1 MRTVRVS
8 EVPVRELFPGYRA
21 RIVHSDRMSFSY
33 VEVDAG
39 ASFTEHD
46 HPHEQVIH
54 MLEGSFELTI
64 ESETKLLQTG
74 DVAIVPPN
82 ARHRG
87 TARTRCLILDVFA
100 PVREEYR

>member
-1 MRTVRVS
+1 MRTVNVNGL
-8 EVPVRELFPGYRA
+8 PVRELFHGYRA

-33 VEVDAG
+33 VDIDPG

-46 HPHEQVIH
+46 HPHEQVINV
-54 MLEGSFELTI
+54 LEGTFELTI
-64 ESETKLLQTG
+64 EGDTQVLHAG

-87 TARTRCLILDVFA
+87 TARTRCRILDVFA

>member
-8 EVPVRELFPGYRA
+8 GLPVRELFPGYRA
-21 RIVHSDRMSFSY
+21 RIVHSERMSFSY
-33 VEVDAG
+33 VDIDAG

-46 HPHEQVIH
+46 HPHEQVINV
-54 MLEGSFELTI
+54 LEGTFELTI
-64 ESETKLLQTG
+64 ESDTQLLHTG

-87 TARTRCLILDVFA
+87 TARTRCRILDVFA

>member
-1 MRTVRVS
+1 MRTVNVRGL
-8 EVPVRELFPGYRA
+8 PVRELFAGYRA
-21 RIVHSDRMSFSY
+21 QIVHSDRMSFSY
-33 VEVDAG
+33 VDIDAG

-46 HPHEQVIH
+46 HPHEQVINV
-54 MLEGSFELTI
+54 LEGTFELTI
-64 ESETKLLQTG
+64 ESDTQVLHPG

-87 TARTRCLILDVFA
+87 TARTRCRILDVFA

>member
-1 MRTVRVS
+1 MRISNVS
-8 EVPVRELFPGYRA
+8 GQAVRELFPGYRA

-33 VEVDAG
+33 VDVDAG

-54 MLEGSFELTI
+54 MLEGTFELTI
-64 ESETKLLQTG
+64 ESDTQLLHTG

-87 TARTRCLILDVFA
+87 TARTPCRILDVFA